1 MSKFSDLN
9 EDIKAA
15 LKSGE
20 KLKVLVLR
28 MLKAAIH
35 NETITKKQTEV
46 DEELFLSVLKREVKK
61 RREAIVSYKQGGRDD
76 LVDKEQQELDILE
89 VYLPPQLTDT
99 AIEKVI
105 GSVLR
110 KLPDSEKN
118 FGNVMKNVMSELA
131 GQADGKLVGEL
142 VKKHI

>member
-1 MSKFSDLN
+1 MSKLSDLN

-15 LKSGE
+15 LKAGE
-20 KLKVLVLR
+20 RLKVLVLR

-35 NETITKKQTEV
+35 NELIAKKQTEV
-46 DEELFLSVLKREVKK
+46 DKNMFLSLLKREVKK
-61 RREAIVSYKQGGRDD
+61 RREAIVSYQQGGRND
-76 LVDKEQQELDILE
+76 LVDKEQQELNILE
-89 VYLPPQLTDT
+89 VYLPPQLTET

-105 GSVLR
+105 DSVLG

-118 FGNVMKNVMSELA
+118 FAKVMKAVMA
-131 GQADGKLVGEL
+131 ATKGQADGKLVGEL